1 MRQHK
6 EAINKEC
13 RLFGHSYCRHTN
25 ISMGKCLSRF
35 MKIVI
40 AELGHDKQKNH
51 EAAGNADREPEDINY
66 RKHLL
71 FLKFLY
77 GEKENNFLA

>member
-1 MRQHK
+1 
-6 EAINKEC
+6 
-13 RLFGHSYCRHTN
+13 
-25 ISMGKCLSRF
+25 

-71 FLKFLY
+71 FPEIFY
-77 GEKENNFLA
+77 GEKKIIF